1 MRAWWLAGILKS
13 LAENGTM
20 RLSDG
25 RMIVP
30 ADMADEARNNPQ
42 LIAIHPDF
50 RLVVLANRPGFPFL
64 GHDFF
69 AALGD
74 VFSCHAMDNVDP
86 VWLWLSRK
94 HPLAILALAVVASGI
109 CRRWRIARAGVTVT
123 RLLCDP
129 LPYKNVLKVT
139 ARETYGRKYRFSF
152 QYKMYQAFSQILPR
166 AVLRIGLCVKSKN
179 NQRHIYIYIY
189 FSSLATF

>member
-1 MRAWWLAGILKS
+1 LAGILKS

-30 ADMADEARNNPQ
+30 TDMADEARNNPQ
-42 LIAIHPDF
+42 VIAIHPDF

-86 VWLWLSRK
+86 VWLCLQ
-94 HPLAILALAVVASGI
+94 HPLALVVVVALGKF
-109 CRRWRIARAGVTVT
+109 RR
-123 RLLCDP
+123 
-129 LPYKNVLKVT
+129 
-139 ARETYGRKYRFSF
+139 
-152 QYKMYQAFSQILPR
+152 
-166 AVLRIGLCVKSKN
+166 
-179 NQRHIYIYIY
+179 
-189 FSSLATF
+189 